1 MAVWRSSSTAAL
13 ACALVL
19 ACSDPGTAQV
29 ETGTTGRET
38 SSESTSTSTPA
49 DTSTTTDDPSSSSSG
64 PQADT
69 SSQSSSSEAG
79 SSSSSTG
86 EAVDCCG
93 CLCADD
99 HWSCSEDTCL
109 DSNGTVTALG
119 PEAGFFEI
127 DSGDYSVFGQTL
139 TSPRHRVWYSFRPA
153 DDAADDRPVLLFFN
167 GGPGSATG
175 PLFGFGTNE
184 FTLDP
189 ALTGANSVV
198 ANPVPWTSF
207 GNLLYIDAPAT
218 GFSYPLAADGAEIPV
233 VIDADRDA
241 AAFIRVLLRF
251 LARHP
256 TLQDNPVI
264 IVGESYGGTRSTLIL
279 RHLLRYGELTD
290 GVYRDPELY
299 DEIAAHYTTV
309 FGQGDLVAPEE
320 ITEQFGA
327 QVLIQP
333 LVAGYVQFANAQSQP
348 VPGYCVF
355 NGDGYQ
361 CDEANGWTF
370 LQMDLLAERLV
381 EVETL
386 TTALGVDPTT
396 IAWMHA
402 DARQTAYSRADD
414 GFPAPQMDD
423 AFGDLAA
430 DDAYYVAL
438 NYNVYGQFPG
448 SRDWLGDDAGAEFLY
463 NVAFVPTMITNAPF
477 DIVVWSLGM
486 PAVLSYWDTIVSDVV
501 HDTAPQVGIDRPGW
515 LNLTYVD
522 GAVPG
527 ATSATIRFP
536 FYPSA
541 GHIVTLRQPA
551 ELLADIEQWWE
562 G

>member
-1 MAVWRSSSTAAL
+1 MARWVRSGTAAL
-13 ACALVL
+13 ACSLV
-19 ACSDPGTAQV
+19 ASAIGCSDSGPAQADSGSTTDGTSA
-29 ETGTTGRET
+29 
-38 SSESTSTSTPA
+38 ESTSSTGTPA
-49 DTSTTTDDPSSSSSG
+49 DTSTSADESSSTSG
-64 PQADT
+64 IVADT
-69 SSQSSSSEAG
+69 SSESSSSE
-79 SSSSSTG
+79 SSTSTG
-86 EAVDCCG
+86 EPLECCG

-109 DSNGTVTALG
+109 NEDGTVTALA

-127 DSGDYSVFGQTL
+127 DSGDYTVFGQTL

-175 PLFGFGTNE
+175 PLFGFGTGAY
-184 FTLDP
+184 TLDP
-189 ALTGANSVV
+189 AVTKNASV
-198 ANPVPWTSF
+198 APNPVPWTSF
-207 GNLLYIDAPAT
+207 GNLLYVDAPAT
-218 GFSYPLAADGAEIPV
+218 GFSYPLAVDGAELPV

-241 AAFIRVLLRF
+241 AAFVRLLLRF

-256 TLQDNPVI
+256 TLQDNPII

-279 RHLLRYGELTD
+279 RHLLRYGDLLD

-309 FGQGDLVAPEE
+309 FGQADDVPPVE
-320 ITEQFGA
+320 IAGQFGA

-348 VPGYCVF
+348 VPGYCMF

-361 CDEANGWTF
+361 CDEASGWTF
-370 LQMDLLAERLV
+370 LQMDILAERLV
-381 EVETL
+381 EVDTL
-386 TTALGVDPTT
+386 STALGVDATT

-402 DARQTAYSRADD
+402 DARQAAYSRADD
-414 GFPAPQMDD
+414 GFPAPQMDA
-423 AFGDLAA
+423 AFGELAP

-438 NYNVYGQFPG
+438 NYNVYGQLEG
-448 SRDWLGDDAGAEFLY
+448 SRDWLADTSGAEFLY

-486 PAVLSYWDTIVSDVV
+486 PAVLSYWDEIVSDVA
-501 HDTAPQVGIDRPGW
+501 HDTAPQDGVDRPGW
-515 LNLTYVD
+515 LHLTYVD

-527 ATSATIRFP
+527 ATAATIRFP

-541 GHIVTLRQPA
+541 GHIVTLREPA
-551 ELLADIEQWWE
+551 ELLADIEQWWTE
-562 G
+562 